1 MYKNCKKVNVKSYFV
16 LDAKKDH
23 AGLFL
28 YRRLHSFHTIIR
40 NQNLDMFKS
49 YSNAAYVQTKKLDK
63 ECQFYACSSNLIE
76 DIQKI
81 RLKSLQSIL
90 MI

>member
-28 YRRLHSFHTIIR
+28 YHRLHSFRTIII
-40 NQNLDMFKS
+40 NQKLDMFKS
-49 YSNAAYVQTKKLDK
+49 YSNTAYVQTKKLDR
-63 ECQFYACSSNLIE
+63 ECQFYSNLIE

-90 MI
+90 VI

>member
-28 YRRLHSFHTIIR
+28 YHRLHSFRTII
-40 NQNLDMFKS
+40 NQKLDMFKS
-49 YSNAAYVQTKKLDK
+49 YSNTAYVQTKKLDK
-63 ECQFYACSSNLIE
+63 ECQFYSCSSNLIE

-90 MI
+90 VI